1 MNQFGNLKVPG
12 PAGGQPQ
19 RYGDPLRALG
29 DLFNKK
35 KRP

>member
-12 PAGGQPQ
+12 PARGQPQ
-19 RYGDPLRALG
+19 GYGDPLRALG
-29 DLFNKK
+29 GLFKK